1 MIKKVVSTG
10 NLDAAY
16 TSSYFQGHT
25 VYQSAL
31 LQGIFIS
38 LSFPGTQDA
47 SMYSFPRK
55 DNSEKDI
62 IGVSGLFTSI
72 LTSG

>member
-16 TSSYFQGHT
+16 TSSYF
-25 VYQSAL
+25 QSAL